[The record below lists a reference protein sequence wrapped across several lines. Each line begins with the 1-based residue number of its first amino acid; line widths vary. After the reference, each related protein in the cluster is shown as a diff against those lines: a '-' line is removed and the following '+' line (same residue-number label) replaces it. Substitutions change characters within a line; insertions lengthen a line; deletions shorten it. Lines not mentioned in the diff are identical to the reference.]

1 MNGEGSQMTKQ
12 LYDSKATNFKTSKNE
27 KRNILNEKGRKK
39 S

>member
-1 MNGEGSQMTKQ
+1 MGKVSQMTKQ
-12 LYDSKATNFKTSKNE
+12 LMISKATNFKTSKNE